1 MTPQWHRHALISGMA
16 WSRFPFV
23 PVDNPD
29 LAEKKNKKPKR
40 KTKESAFN
48 MHFAVPLLQILTRV
62 LQSKQ

>member
-29 LAEKKNKKPKR
+29 LAKKKPKR
-40 KTKESAFN
+40 KTKKSAFN
-48 MHFAVPLLQILTRV
+48 MHFAIPLLQILTRV